1 MMKALW
7 RTLAL
12 IALLATLVPAFLV
25 FFGLI
30 DLGTQK
36 GIMTI
41 GMILWF
47 VAAPLYMRKEK
58 S

>member
-1 MMKALW
+1 MMKTFWSALS
-7 RTLAL
+7 L
-12 IALLATLVPAFLV
+12 IALLATVGPAFLV

-47 VAAPLYMRKEK
+47 VAAPLYMRKRK